1 MIGNKKCPYCGE
13 TLERGLIS
21 GPSSLYKDDVR
32 YIGCAECGKT
42 SILYKNGNVMPIMA
56 HKNSASEVSNV
67 IEKDI
72 STAFRSADVIQVF
85 AYDLKNAVNKK
96 AINDI
101 DKEKDNKENVL
112 ISLKDMIEKGN
123 AKVIPIGIED
133 DEVSEKQIEEMFS
146 KICDSLAQHLAK
158 KEKEEEDKNSIELA
172 KVIQPTPKLE
182 TTELKIEE
190 AMANTSTM
198 TRETTMS
205 IVEDKKGK
213 KERHSY
219 TLIDEY
225 DEAYVYQ
232 NVTVEELLDAMKYD
246 GHEENEFHRMKLYR
260 LDQPLKFSV
269 KKSITIE

>member
-21 GPSSLYKDDVR
+21 GPSALYKDDIR

-96 AINDI
+96 AIKDT
-101 DKEKDNKENVL
+101 DKDDKDNKDNIL

-133 DEVSEKQIEEMFS
+133 DEVSDEQIEEMFS
-146 KICDSLAQHLAK
+146 KICDSLVQHLAK
-158 KEKEEEDKNSIELA
+158 KAEKEEDIKMKEFKENRESKP
-172 KVIQPTPKLE
+172 KVE
-182 TTELKIEE
+182 TTELKREE
-190 AMANTSTM
+190 TMA
-198 TRETTMS
+198 RETTMS

-232 NVTVEELLDAMKYD
+232 NVTMEELLEAMKYD
-246 GHEENEFHRMKLYR
+246 GHEEEEFHNMKLYR